1 MQKPEVSVVIP
12 TYNRGG
18 MVMRALDSVYSQ
30 ALSASEVI
38 VVDDG
43 STDSTVAQIQ
53 YKYPEVILIQQT
65 NHGVSH
71 ARNMGIEAASGQ
83 WIAFLD
89 SDDMWYPGKLETQ
102 LAYLKQNRQIR
113 ICHSDE
119 IWIRN
124 GRRVNPMRKHQKYG
138 GHIFQH
144 CLPRCVISPS
154 SVIIHRSIFSLYGA
168 FDERLPVCEDY
179 DLWLRITA
187 NEPVSYISEALLEKY
202 GGHSDQLSQ
211 STWGI
216 DRYRIFSIEKLLLET
231 NLSTIQENHALKELV
246 IKLEI
251 YLAGARR
258 RRKLKEAEEY
268 QTKVN
273 YYRGILA
280 SKAAHG
286 SDTNTSNGSILGC
299 A

>member
-12 TYNRGG
+12 TFNRCD
-18 MVMRALDSVYSQ
+18 MIIRALDSVYAQ
-30 ALSASEVI
+30 HLRPSEII

-43 STDSTVAQIQ
+43 STDSTVTQIQ
-53 YKYPEVILIQQT
+53 HRYPEVILIRQA

-71 ARNMGIEAASGQ
+71 ARNRGIDAAHGQ

-89 SDDMWYPGKLETQ
+89 SDDMWYPRKLEIQ
-102 LAYLKQNRQIR
+102 LSYLNENRHTK

-124 GRRVNPMRKHQKYG
+124 GKRVNPMKKHQKYG
-138 GHIFQH
+138 GQIFQH

-154 SVIIHRSIFSLYGA
+154 SVIIDRSLFGIYGT
-168 FDERLPVCEDY
+168 FDESLPVCEDY
-179 DLWLRITA
+179 DLWLRIA
-187 NEPVSYISEALLEKY
+187 AQEPVLYISEPLLEKY
-202 GGHSDQLSQ
+202 GGHSDQLSH

-216 DRYRIFSIEKLLLET
+216 DRYRIFVIERLLLEVK
-231 NLSTIQENHALKELV
+231 LSPIQKNYALKELM

-258 RRKLKEAEEY
+258 RRKLKEVEEY
-268 QTKVN
+268 ENKVN
-273 YYRGILA
+273 YYKRVLA
-280 SKAAHG
+280 SRSSHNSRTDAK
-286 SDTNTSNGSILGC
+286 
-299 A
+299 